1 MSRVVHLQHYV
12 SKFLLYMNEK
22 KKKQNKET
30 LLLEVHFGVFFIMI
44 TLGLS
49 AEISKIKLQISDLLK
64 NILC

>member
-1 MSRVVHLQHYV
+1 MR
-12 SKFLLYMNEK
+12 K